1 MSAGLS
7 RVSWKRGFKIAPEP
21 HQAVANDEKIICIL
35 TCRQLK
41 TEVQLLLYETSCNDA
56 LLC

>member
-21 HQAVANDEKIICIL
+21 HHAVVNDEKVIFIL
-35 TCRQLK
+35 TCRELK
-41 TEVQLLLYETSCNDA
+41 TEVTTVVMHRVTLRY
-56 LLC
+56 